1 MGLFIAIMPMGR
13 ADAYVQTVLLLDTF
27 DLMDEMPS
35 MTEESVEEHSIN
47 STDVMVDHLVDQQ
60 FPEHLLIQVDTF

>member
-1 MGLFIAIMPMGR
+1 MWTANT
-13 ADAYVQTVLLLDTF
+13 YVQTVLLLDTL
-27 DLMDEMPS
+27 DLTDEMPA

-60 FPEHLLIQVDTF
+60 FPEHVLIQVDTF

>member
-1 MGLFIAIMPMGR
+1 MGFLIAIMPMWT
-13 ADAYVQTVLLLDTF
+13 ANTYVQTVLLLDTF
-27 DLMDEMPS
+27 DLTDEMPS

>member
-1 MGLFIAIMPMGR
+1 MGLLIAIMPMGR

-27 DLMDEMPS
+27 DLADEMPS
-35 MTEESVEEHSIN
+35 MTEESIEEHSIN

>member
-1 MGLFIAIMPMGR
+1 MGLFIAIMPMWTTNP
-13 ADAYVQTVLLLDTF
+13 YVQTVLLLDTF
-27 DLMDEMPS
+27 DLTDEMPS

>member
-1 MGLFIAIMPMGR
+1 MGFLIAIMPMWT
-13 ADAYVQTVLLLDTF
+13 ANTYVQTVLLLDTL
-27 DLMDEMPS
+27 DLTDEMPA

-60 FPEHLLIQVDTF
+60 FPEHVLIQVDTF

>member
-1 MGLFIAIMPMGR
+1 MRLLIAIMPMGR
-13 ADAYVQTVLLLDTF
+13 ADAYVQTVLLLDAF
-27 DLMDEMPS
+27 DLTDEMPS

-60 FPEHLLIQVDTF
+60 FSEHFLIQVDTF

>member
-1 MGLFIAIMPMGR
+1 MGLLIVIMPMWT
-13 ADAYVQTVLLLDTF
+13 ANPYVQTVLLLDTF
-27 DLMDEMPS
+27 DLTDEMPS
-35 MTEESVEEHSIN
+35 MTEESVEKNSIN

>member
-1 MGLFIAIMPMGR
+1 MGLLIAIMPMWT
-13 ADAYVQTVLLLDTF
+13 ANPYVQTVLLLDAF
-27 DLMDEMPS
+27 DLTDEMPS
-35 MTEESVEEHSIN
+35 MTEKSVEEHSIN